1 MVPVEEVPLIQ
12 SRISQSDLD
21 HCSGPHYK
29 WLSKTPPRADGC
41 HLPERRRLRD
51 VVEECDRPQEG
62 HLSKA
67 SLPREFIREDVKKT
81 DILRSG

>member
-12 SRISQSDLD
+12 SRISQSDLA
-21 HCSGPHYK
+21 HCSGPHCK

-51 VVEECDRPQEG
+51 VVEQCDRPQEG
-62 HLSKA
+62 HL
-67 SLPREFIREDVKKT
+67 FVKYFGCVQKNRCFCPKT
-81 DILRSG
+81 LF